1 MEITD
6 RGEPLSEQA
15 LRELEEKLGVRLP
28 EPYRRFLQEYNGGRP
43 DPDILDIAGAPFK
56 GADVHVFFGLGREY
70 ESEDLLW
77 NNEDWKRPSLGND
90 VLAIACDSGGSLFGI
105 VTEGEQRGRVYYFDY
120 YADWEPYFV
129 ASDFDA
135 FLQKLRAWTPEELA
149 EIKKLAAENAAA
161 NAAELDPDKPAE

>member
-15 LRELEEKLGVRLP
+15 LQELEEKLGVRLP

-43 DPDILDIAGAPFK
+43 DPDILDIAGAPFM
-56 GADVHVFFGLGREY
+56 GADVKEFFGLGREY

-77 NNEDWKRPSLGND
+77 NNEEWKRASLGDD
-90 VLAIACDSGGSLFGI
+90 VLAIARDSGGSLFGI

-120 YADWEPYFV
+120 YASWEPYFV
-129 ASDFDA
+129 ASDFDSL
-135 FLQKLRAWTPEELA
+135 LQQLRPLTPEELA
-149 EIKKLAAENAAA
+149 KIEAGAA
-161 NAAELDPDKPAE
+161 NAVVVDLDKPVE